1 MQSVWAFLSAHAV
14 LVLLAWPI
22 LSALVNLAFGAA
34 DKYAATHPRVHAVLS
49 LIESAGFDARG
60 TLSAIAKL
68 LAGKGISVGAKK
80 AGAVVFV
87 LLGLGALASQQSAC
101 TPAEQQQVAKI
112 APEAA
117 ACVFAIVE
125 DVTVAPD
132 IAKTIAT
139 CGVTAQ
145 DVYSLVAELLA
156 KQSDAGP
163 DGAVG
168 ASPDRA
174 HLEAWLAAAKAA
186 GAK

>member
-1 MQSVWAFLSAHAV
+1 MKFIKAHWKQLLTLIASLAVGLALHFGYLSADSATAIGAA
-14 LVLLAWPI
+14 L
-22 LSALVNLAFGAA
+22 ALVGIHLAPIT
-34 DKYAATHPRVHAVLS
+34 Y
-49 LIESAGFDARG
+49 
-60 TLSAIAKL
+60 
-68 LAGKGISVGAKK
+68 GKPPVPPPS
-80 AGAVVFV
+80 
-87 LLGLGALASQQSAC
+87 LGLHVLALVALGGLLIGGASVTSC
-101 TPAEQQQVAKI
+101 TTAEQQQVAKI

-117 ACVFAIVE
+117 ACVFAVVE

-145 DVYSLVAELLA
+145 DVYALVAELLA

-163 DGAVG
+163 DGSVG

-186 GAK
+186 Q

>member
-1 MQSVWAFLSAHAV
+1 MKKALLIILPYLIAGAV
-14 LVLLAWPI
+14 GVA
-22 LSALVNLAFGAA
+22 S
-34 DKYAATHPRVHAVLS
+34 YAAHSSNALEATIGALLVSMLAHYNLGQDPKA
-49 LIESAGFDARG
+49 
-60 TLSAIAKL
+60 
-68 LAGKGISVGAKK
+68 LAGKSDAADAAKK
-80 AGAVVFV
+80 VGAVVFV

-117 ACVFAIVE
+117 ACVFAVVE

-145 DVYSLVAELLA
+145 DVHSLVAELLA